1 MDPLTQGLAGAVLA
15 QAFAS
20 KKNLRCASVAGFAAG
35 MLADADVLIRSGED
49 PLLNLEYHRHF
60 THALAF
66 VPLGGLVAALLLWP
80 FLGRKLGFKRL
91 YGFSFLGYAT
101 AGLLD
106 ACTTYGTRILW
117 PFSFEKVAWSVISI
131 IDPTFTLGLG
141 FLAVTA
147 YLRRSALRAH
157 LGLAF
162 AGVYLF
168 LGLQQHQRALN
179 AQQALAY
186 ERGHS
191 PVKATVKPTLGN
203 LLLWRSVYQSDGKY
217 FVDAVNLTP
226 GKRAK
231 WYRGESVEALAWQER
246 FAHLGERTALKED
259 LERFEEFSQGYV
271 IAHPSRPNS
280 LGDVRYAMLPD
291 QIDPLWG
298 IEYDPQHPN
307 ERAVFEN
314 WRQADPDLMK
324 RFFTMLVGEP
334 L

>member
-15 QAFAS
+15 QAVAS
-20 KKNLRCASVAGFAAG
+20 KKTIRPAALAGFAAG
-35 MLADADVLIRSGED
+35 MLADADVLIRSGND

-66 VPLGGLVAALLLWP
+66 IPLGGLLAALLLWP
-80 FLGRKLGFKRL
+80 LLGSRLGFKRL

-117 PFSFEKVAWSVISI
+117 PFSYEKVAWNIISVV
-131 IDPTFTLGLG
+131 DPIFTIGLGL
-141 FLAVTA
+141 LVASA
-147 YLRRSALRAH
+147 YWRRNALRAH
-157 LGLAF
+157 LGLVF

-168 LGLQQHQRALN
+168 LGLQQHQSARS
-179 AQQALAY
+179 AQEALAF

-191 PVKATVKPTLGN
+191 PTKATVKPTLGN
-203 LLLWRSVYQSDGKY
+203 LLLWRSVYQANGKY
-217 FVDAVNLTP
+217 YVDAVNLTP
-226 GKRAK
+226 GKTPK
-231 WYRGESVEALAWQER
+231 WYRGESIEALAWQEK
-246 FAHLGERTALKED
+246 FAHLSDRSALKED
-259 LERFEEFSQGYV
+259 LQRFEEFSQGYV
-271 IAHPSRPNS
+271 IAHPNRPNS

-291 QIDPLWG
+291 QVDPLWG
-298 IEYDPQHPN
+298 IEYDPEKPG

-324 RFFTMLVGEP
+324 RFFTMLVGEE